1 MDPTHLHHLVGR
13 LLHHDSQDDTK
24 PEPFNYTAG
33 NGQLCPMPRPLVET
47 ETSPLAGGK
56 TFYWLN
62 LYVTAGCAAFTTLTI
77 LILMFRHA
85 THLSRPNE
93 QLNILR
99 ICCYLPIFAI
109 GLFLE
114 AAFPNSYAYLSSW
127 LDFFQAIALANF
139 FLLMCQY
146 ISPSDE
152 QRDAFFAVFQVPAS
166 KTSLCRGRRRGNKGG
181 KDKQEPNGLEW
192 YRGLWWCIFQYPVIQ
207 FGISVFTDITEGARV
222 YCLVS
227 SSPHFAHL
235 WLDIAHNVSL
245 TMAVLAALRMYSA
258 LKKELAHHRP
268 LAKLLAF
275 KLLVAVTGLIQLVY
289 WILRSSVVHNNPLHP
304 TATLSWSDEYIGIP
318 VLILSLLCV
327 PFSVFFHHAYS
338 VSPYYLER
346 ASLHKPLADAE
357 TGYDAAADNGV
368 NPVGTRYQ
376 GGPLGVW
383 AWAGIFNPSEFVAGL
398 RFGLK
403 MRSNTQRRRG
413 IYEENAPLT
422 AMPAGRGGG
431 YAGYAPAAGGDHSGE
446 SSPRQPGQHGYGR

>member
-1 MDPTHLHHLVGR
+1 MDPTHLHHFASRLVH
-13 LLHHDSQDDTK
+13 LLPRKDDK

-33 NGQLCPMPRPLVET
+33 NGQLCAMPRPLLET
-47 ETSPLAGGK
+47 ATAPLAGGQ

-62 LYVTAGCAAFTTLTI
+62 LYVTAGCAAFTTLSI
-77 LILMFRHA
+77 LVLMARHA

-114 AAFPNSYAYLSSW
+114 AAFPNAYAYLTPW

-146 ISPSDE
+146 ISPSDA
-152 QRDAFFAVFQVPAS
+152 QRDAFFSVFKVPARKGLPCCGGS
-166 KTSLCRGRRRGNKGG
+166 RRGGG
-181 KDKQEPNGLEW
+181 QDSKQKEGNGLEW
-192 YRGLWWCIFQYPVIQ
+192 YRNLWWCIFQYPVIQ
-207 FGISVFTDITEGARV
+207 FGISVFTDITEAARV

-275 KLLVAVTGLIQLVY
+275 KLLVAVTGLIQIVY
-289 WILRSSVVHNNPLHP
+289 WILRSSVVHNSPLQP

-327 PFSVFFHHAYS
+327 PFSIFFHHAYS

-346 ASLHKPLADAE
+346 ASQHKPLADME
-357 TGYDAAADNGV
+357 TGCAAAANGV

-383 AWAGIFNPSEFVAGL
+383 AWAGIFNPSEFIAGL

-403 MRSNTQRRRG
+403 MGSNTRRRQG
-413 IYEENAPLT
+413 VFEENAPLT
-422 AMPAGRGGG
+422 AMPAGRGG
-431 YAGYAPAAGGDHSGE
+431 YAPAGGEDHSGHN
-446 SSPRQPGQHGYGR
+446 SPDLGHHGYGR

>member
-1 MDPTHLHHLVGR
+1 MDPTHLHQLVGR
-13 LLHHDSQDDTK
+13 LIHHDPRDDKK
-24 PEPFNYTAG
+24 PEPFNYTAS
-33 NGQLCPMPRPLVET
+33 NGQICAMPRPLVET
-47 ETSPLAGGK
+47 ETAALAGGK

-62 LYVTAGCAAFTTLTI
+62 LYVTAGCAAFTTVTI
-77 LILMFRHA
+77 FVLMFRHA

-114 AAFPNSYAYLSSW
+114 AAFPNSYAYLSPW

-152 QRDAFFAVFQVPAS
+152 QRDAFFAVFKVPAS
-166 KTSLCRGRRRGNKGG
+166 KASLCRGRRRGNKDG
-181 KDKQEPNGLEW
+181 KNQEPNGLEW
-192 YRGLWWCIFQYPVIQ
+192 YRSLWWCIFQYPVIQ

-275 KLLVAVTGLIQLVY
+275 KLLVAVTGLIQIVY
-289 WILRSSVVHNNPLHP
+289 WILRSSVP
-304 TATLSWSDEYIGIP
+304 TDTLSWSDEYIGIP

-338 VSPYYLER
+338 
-346 ASLHKPLADAE
+346 PLAADVAE
-357 TGYDAAADNGV
+357 TGYAANGI

-398 RFGLK
+398 RFGMK

-413 IYEENAPLT
+413 IYEEGAPLT

-431 YAGYAPAAGGDHSGE
+431 GYAGYAPAAGGEHSGE
-446 SSPRQPGQHGYGR
+446 SSPRHLGHHGYDR

>member
-1 MDPTHLHHLVGR
+1 MDPTHLTQLVGR
-13 LLHHDSQDDTK
+13 MLHHARDDNQK
-24 PEPFNYTAG
+24 PEPYNYTAA
-33 NGQLCPMPRPLVET
+33 NGQLCAMPRPLLET
-47 ETSPLAGGK
+47 ETAALADGK

-62 LYVTAGCAAFTTLTI
+62 LYVTAGCAAFTTLSI

-114 AAFPNSYAYLSSW
+114 AAFPNAYVYLNPW

-146 ISPSDE
+146 ISPSDA
-152 QRDAFFAVFQVPAS
+152 QRDAFFAVFKVPAKKGPFAS
-166 KTSLCRGRRRGNKGG
+166 CARGRSGG
-181 KDKQEPNGLEW
+181 DKERSGLEW
-192 YRGLWWCIFQYPVIQ
+192 YRSLWWGIFQYPVIQ
-207 FGISVFTDITEGARV
+207 FGISAVTDITEAARV

-227 SSPHFAHL
+227 SSPHLAHL

-258 LKKELAHHRP
+258 LRKELAHHRP

-275 KLLVAVTGLIQLVY
+275 KLLVAVTGLTQLVY
-289 WILRSSVVHNNPLHP
+289 WILRSSVVHSNPLQP
-304 TATLSWSDEYIGIP
+304 TDTLSWSDEYIGIP
-318 VLILSLLCV
+318 VLILSVLCV
-327 PFSVFFHHAYS
+327 PFSIFFHHAYS

-346 ASLHKPLADAE
+346 ASLHKPLAAIDAEE
-357 TGYDAAADNGV
+357 TGYASNGV
-368 NPVGTRYQ
+368 NPVGTHYQ

-383 AWAGIFNPSEFVAGL
+383 AFAGIFNPSEFIAGL
-398 RFGLK
+398 RFGFQ
-403 MRSNTQRRRG
+403 MRSKTSRRQG
-413 IYEENAPLT
+413 VFEEHAPLT
-422 AMPAGRGGG
+422 TMPAGRGG
-431 YAGYAPAAGGDHSGE
+431 YAPARGE
-446 SSPRQPGQHGYGR
+446 HFGHNSPELGQHGYGR

>member
-13 LLHHDSQDDTK
+13 FLHHFPRDDKKT
-24 PEPFNYTAG
+24 EPFSYTAG
-33 NGQLCPMPRPLVET
+33 NGQICAMPRPLVET
-47 ETSPLAGGK
+47 ETAALAGGQ
-56 TFYWLN
+56 TFYWLS
-62 LYVTAGCAAFTTLTI
+62 LYVTAGCAAFTTVTI

-85 THLSRPNE
+85 THLSRANE

-114 AAFPNSYAYLSSW
+114 AAFPNSYAYLSPW

-152 QRDAFFAVFQVPAS
+152 QRDAFFAVFKVPAS
-166 KTSLCRGRRRGNKGG
+166 KAGLCRGRRRGNQDG
-181 KDKQEPNGLEW
+181 KNQEPNGLEW
-192 YRGLWWCIFQYPVIQ
+192 YRSLWWCIFQYPVVQ
-207 FGISVFTDITEGARV
+207 FGISVFTDVTEGARV

-258 LKKELAHHRP
+258 LKQELAHHRP

-289 WILRSSVVHNNPLHP
+289 WILRSSVVHNNPLQP
-304 TATLSWSDEYIGIP
+304 TDTLSWSDEYIGIP

-346 ASLHKPLADAE
+346 ASLHKPLADVAE
-357 TGYDAAADNGV
+357 TGHAPNGI
-368 NPVGTRYQ
+368 NPAGSGYQ
-376 GGPLGVW
+376 GGPFGVW

-398 RFGLK
+398 RFGMK

-413 IYEENAPLT
+413 IYEEVAPLT
-422 AMPAGRGGG
+422 AMPAGRGGGG
-431 YAGYAPAAGGDHSGE
+431 YAGYAPAAGGDHSGQ
-446 SSPRQPGQHGYGR
+446 SSPRHPGHHGYDR

>member
-1 MDPTHLHHLVGR
+1 MDPTHLHHLAGR
-13 LLHHDSQDDTK
+13 LLHLLPRKDDK
-24 PEPFNYTAG
+24 PEPFNYTAA
-33 NGQLCPMPRPLVET
+33 NSQLCAMPRPLLET
-47 ETSPLAGGK
+47 ETAALAGGK

-62 LYVTAGCAAFTTLTI
+62 LYVTAGCAAFTTLS
-77 LILMFRHA
+77 LLVLMARHA

-114 AAFPNSYAYLSSW
+114 AAFPNSYAYVSPW

-146 ISPSDE
+146 ISPSDA
-152 QRDAFFAVFQVPAS
+152 QRDAFFVVFKVPAS
-166 KTSLCRGRRRGNKGG
+166 KGPCGCGGRGNG
-181 KDKQEPNGLEW
+181 KQKERNGLEW
-192 YRGLWWCIFQYPVIQ
+192 YRSLWWCIFQYPVIQ
-207 FGISVFTDITEGARV
+207 FGISVFTDITEAARV

-245 TMAVLAALRMYSA
+245 TMAVLAALRMYTA
-258 LKKELAHHRP
+258 LKEELAHHRP

-289 WILRSSVVHNNPLHP
+289 WILRSSVVHNNPLQP
-304 TATLSWSDEYIGIP
+304 TDTLSWSDEYIGIP

-327 PFSVFFHHAYS
+327 PFSIFFHHAYS

-346 ASLHKPLADAE
+346 ASLHKPLAAEE
-357 TGYDAAADNGV
+357 TGYTTNGV
-368 NPVGTRYQ
+368 NPVGTHYQ
-376 GGPLGVW
+376 GGPLGIW
-383 AWAGIFNPSEFVAGL
+383 AWAGIFNPSEFIAGL
-398 RFGLK
+398 RFGFQ
-403 MRSNTQRRRG
+403 MRSKTGRRQG
-413 IYEENAPLT
+413 VFEENAPLT
-422 AMPAGRGGG
+422 AMPARRGG
-431 YAGYAPAAGGDHSGE
+431 YAGYAPAGGDHSGHN
-446 SSPRQPGQHGYGR
+446 SPEFGHRGYGR